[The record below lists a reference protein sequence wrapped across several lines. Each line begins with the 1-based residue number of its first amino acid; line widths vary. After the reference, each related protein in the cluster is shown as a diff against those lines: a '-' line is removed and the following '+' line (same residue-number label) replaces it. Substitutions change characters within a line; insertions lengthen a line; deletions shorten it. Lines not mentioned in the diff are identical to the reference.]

1 VVQRISPDGR
11 PGPVAGHAPVKQGR
25 NVDVAAILT
34 EQVAEGEGI
43 MLMLNGEDG
52 GMNTGVFEYSLGAK
66 EDVRFASTAP
76 SSPR

>member
-1 VVQRISPDGR
+1 VIQRIVPVGK
-11 PGPVAGHAPVKQGR
+11 PGPVIGHAPLKRGHD
-25 NVDVAAILT
+25 VDIAAILT

-52 GMNTGVFEYSLGAK
+52 GMKTGVFEYGLGAK